1 MSGRLIRVDS
11 DRDKSIFV
19 LEKVK
24 FVPAIVKRVEH
35 SATYGRKSA
44 RYYGVAI
51 RSIRPS
57 ASDLL
62 SRPEP
67 FSGKRNWSK

>member
-24 FVPAIVKRVEH
+24 FVPATVKRVEH
-35 SATYGRKSA
+35 SATPGRSQLD
-44 RYYGVAI
+44 I
-51 RSIRPS
+51 I
-57 ASDLL
+57 D
-62 SRPEP
+62 
-67 FSGKRNWSK
+67 